1 MIEKII
7 GATIVPDIQALA
19 WADQIGYMVKPW
31 TKSVETKDG
40 FTDIVYPVA
49 EFVTTEDCQVQ
60 DYGLNVLTTDK
71 GYTSL
76 ILISAEGDMTSEIA
90 PNIPQRRAVNI
101 EQDIKITVWMNNH
114 QGATHI
120 AKAELMKA
128 LFNIKYE
135 QVAIQWPYIGAADTD
150 YDIFV
155 NTLRVRF
162 VREINGTPFNEYT
175 FSKDQALFNQKYTA
189 FAFVFKLTGLVF
201 PNCAPAYPTLEAD
214 GCETPTQSE
223 MVTTSGVY
231 TPTATANVNIA
242 SLSVTQAQYMRVGNS
257 VTVSGQ
263 FTVVNTSDNADSSF
277 EMSLPIASNIG
288 AVEDASGVC
297 AFMGGVVSATI
308 YTRIVGTISGSV
320 ANNTAK
326 VAWFPG
332 SDMNEYPGGAIFS
345 YTFTYQII

>member
-31 TKSVETKDG
+31 TKRVETKDG

-90 PNIPQRRAVNI
+90 ENIPQRRAVNI

-114 QGATHI
+114 KGATHI

-214 GCETPTQSE
+214 GCETPTNE
-223 MVTTSGVY
+223 DMAITTSGTYSPVV
-231 TPTATANVNIA
+231 TNAVDISIPNVEEC
-242 SLSVTQAQYMRVGNS
+242 QYMRVGNT
-257 VTVSGQ
+257 VTVSGICSG
-263 FTVVNTSDNADSSF
+263 TLTGAGYGTF
-277 EMSLPIASNIG
+277 EVSLPIASNVG
-288 AVEDASGVC
+288 TLQDVAGVCSSASGT
-297 AFMGGVVSATI
+297 GYIHGVI
-308 YTRIVGTISGSV
+308 

-326 VAWFPG
+326 FHLSATDDYYSF
-332 SDMNEYPGGAIFS
+332 
-345 YTFTYQII
+345 TFTYQII

>member
-31 TKSVETKDG
+31 TKRVETKDG

-101 EQDIKITVWMNNH
+101 EQDIKITVWMNNP
-114 QGATHI
+114 QGTAHI
-120 AKAELMKA
+120 AKSELMKI
-128 LFNIKYE
+128 LFHTSYS
-135 QVAIQWPYIGAADTD
+135 QVAVQWPYIGAADTD
-150 YDIFV
+150 YDIFI
-155 NTLRVRF
+155 NKLNVRF
-162 VREINGTPFNEYT
+162 VREVNGTPFSEYT
-175 FSKDQALFNQKYTA
+175 LSKDQALFHQKYTA

-214 GCETPTQSE
+214 GCETPTNE
-223 MVTTSGVY
+223 DMAITTSGTY
-231 TPTATANVNIA
+231 TPVATIINNIT
-242 SLSVTQAQYMRVGNS
+242 SITMLEAQYMRVGS
-257 VTVSGQ
+257 TVTVSGLFYATITNTGDGDFR
-263 FTVVNTSDNADSSF
+263 FT
-277 EMSLPIASNIG
+277 LPIASNIG
-288 AVEDASGVC
+288 AISDVSGVC
-297 AFMGGVVSATI
+297 AEVAGTQHA
-308 YTRIVGTISGSV
+308 GTIIGSAANDAAVVNFGAESG
-320 ANNTAK
+320 T
-326 VAWFPG
+326 
-332 SDMNEYPGGAIFS
+332 DRYYS
-345 YTFTYQII
+345 YHLTYQII